1 MVHRTKPSNQTPQF
15 AFHTNPNLALLQT
28 SHSTSFSCSV
38 EQHLSLRLAQTAKDS
53 IDSSRQDARTL
64 SYRHIITGL
73 SSFCLQDSFGK
84 CVKAVGTRDIVSWK
98 HGFPHLLIYVS
109 CAFLLFPVLAP
120 QSIGLLQCDAYCI
133 LKLHLIKLPRLSS
146 TVTCFVSL
154 LFVVYQ
160 VDSNVWKGPRPGIE
174 NFQPFWDTILTQSKH
189 ESQQKLTTTPFPTRC
204 RA

>member
-1 MVHRTKPSNQTPQF
+1 VAHGHHQYQPSSEIYKLLLSRFPALFFSKFRSYFGNSSSIFKSILSSASTSRDQISELGSWVVHRTKPSNQTPQF

-120 QSIGLLQCDAYCI
+120 QSIGLL
-133 LKLHLIKLPRLSS
+133 
-146 TVTCFVSL
+146 
-154 LFVVYQ
+154 
-160 VDSNVWKGPRPGIE
+160 
-174 NFQPFWDTILTQSKH
+174 
-189 ESQQKLTTTPFPTRC
+189 
-204 RA
+204 